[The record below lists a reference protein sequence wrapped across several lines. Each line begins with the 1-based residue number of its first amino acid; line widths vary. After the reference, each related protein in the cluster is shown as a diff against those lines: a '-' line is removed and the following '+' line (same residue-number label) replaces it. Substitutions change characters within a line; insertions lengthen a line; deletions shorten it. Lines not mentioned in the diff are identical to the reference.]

1 MNAVDRELSSKTRA
15 GTAGA
20 TASPARLLADLIA
33 LVKPR
38 IMVMALL
45 TAAGAMSLAPGEP
58 EVSVAVWL
66 LIGTGLIVGSANS
79 LNMYLERDIDCLMAR
94 TKDRPLPQ
102 RRLAPST
109 ALIFGLI
116 LGGAS
121 LPALLMVNLLTMA
134 LGLLALVAYVLVYTP
149 LKQRTHWATW
159 IGALPGALPVLMGWT
174 AATGRVDLGGVLVF
188 GVLFFW
194 QVPHTH
200 AIGMYRTREY
210 ARAGLKTLCG
220 VRGDSAARLEIG
232 IYLIV
237 QVAVSLALV
246 PLGVAGVPYL
256 VVAAVLGAMV
266 LVQAFAGLLR
276 GKADAKWARN
286 LFLVSLVYLPILF
299 ATMVLDGRM

>member
-1 MNAVDRELSSKTRA
+1 MNAVVESTPKPRAATDPA
-15 GTAGA
+15 GT
-20 TASPARLLADLIA
+20 RRVLADLVA

-58 EVSVAVWL
+58 SVSVAVWL
-66 LIGTGLIVGSANS
+66 LFGTGLIVGSANS

-109 ALIFGLI
+109 ALIFGLL

-121 LPALLMVNLLTMA
+121 LPALAMVNLLTMA
-134 LGLLALVAYVLVYTP
+134 LGMLALVAYVLVYTP

-159 IGALPGALPVLMGWT
+159 VGALPGALPVLMGWT
-174 AATGRVDLGGVLVF
+174 AATGRVDLAGLLVF

-194 QVPHTH
+194 QIPHTH
-200 AIGMYRTREY
+200 AIGMYRQREY
-210 ARAGLKTLCG
+210 ERAGLKTLAG
-220 VRGDSAARLEIG
+220 VRGDAAARLEIG
-232 IYLIV
+232 IYLAV
-237 QVAVSLALV
+237 QVAVSLSLV
-246 PLGVAGVPYL
+246 WLGVAGTPYL
-256 VVAAVLGAMV
+256 VVASALGAMV
-266 LVQAFAGLLR
+266 LGQAFPALLR
-276 GKADAKWARN
+276 GRADARWARA
-286 LFLVSLVYLPILF
+286 LFLTSLVYMPILF